1 MDYLNFNNMDD
12 DSFRKDFL
20 NFLNQHQKRM
30 SDFMKRM
37 YDEQDLNSNET
48 FNNIISKINRENT
61 DTYGE
66 DDMWGVNKRDSET
79 NSINYDSI
87 NYDSFLREFN
97 PYKEIKPQSHNG
109 VTTMELLESKLNKAV
124 MKEDYESAI
133 KIRDLMKSLSEG

>member
-48 FNNIISKINRENT
+48 FNNIISKNKRENT
-61 DTYGE
+61 
-66 DDMWGVNKRDSET
+66 ET
-79 NSINYDSI
+79 
-87 NYDSFLREFN
+87 
-97 PYKEIKPQSHNG
+97 
-109 VTTMELLESKLNKAV
+109 
-124 MKEDYESAI
+124 
-133 KIRDLMKSLSEG
+133 

>member
-1 MDYLNFNNMDD
+1 
-12 DSFRKDFL
+12 
-20 NFLNQHQKRM
+20 
-30 SDFMKRM
+30 
-37 YDEQDLNSNET
+37 
-48 FNNIISKINRENT
+48 
-61 DTYGE
+61 
-66 DDMWGVNKRDSET
+66 MWGVNKRDSET

>member
-66 DDMWGVNKRDSET
+66 DDMWGVNKWDSET
-79 NSINYDSI
+79 NSI

-97 PYKEIKPQSHNG
+97 PYKEIKPQSHNR